1 MLFNR
6 TCCFL
11 LSTLLVLP
19 AFGDTVTSSVLV
31 GTDGK
36 PLTYTTPPKNM
47 LTGITNPG
55 GYTQS
60 THSATYTVGTD
71 GKSLMYRGKDTG
83 MKTQEVNAAGSKIR
97 VVDENIPAKPRA
109 PKPAPTGGG
118 SGGGTGGTSGGSGSG
133 SGASGGG
140 SGSGSGGTGTGG
152 TGGTGAGGSGGSGS
166 GGSGAG
172 TGAGAGSTG
181 AGAGATAKPTVKGH
195 IKGMSTGAKVVGVLG
210 AVGGGVMVAESASGQ
225 QQHSGWDV
233 AHGVGG
239 GVWAGASIGSFFP
252 GPGTAI
258 GAAVGAVVG
267 GAIAGSQLI
276 SETDCL
282 TDPVTGKF
290 TCCHTAFNK
299 GERYADIGDY
309 MFCVVD
315 ATAGVPAQYGTRQCQ
330 QGGSATAHS
339 WWDGLWQDDAWTP
352 ECEYRYCNNDAPKR
366 GYDNYIVHTADT
378 ENFCWKWQCANGLVR
393 VGDHCERAK
402 AGAVGVASNGNG
414 GNTKTEPVV
423 SDTSNERYE
432 LAIAKIQAQRNR
444 VISMCGANV
453 AATSTDNSKKNNKK

>member
-1 MLFNR
+1 MRINVSIFV
-6 TCCFL
+6 
-11 LSTLLVLP
+11 LSALISWN
-19 AFGDTVTSSVLV
+19 AFAVDIA
-31 GTDGK
+31 D
-36 PLTYTTPPKNM
+36 
-47 LTGITNPG
+47 ITNSAAW
-55 GYTQS
+55 TQ
-60 THSATYTVGTD
+60 TNHTETYTVGAD
-71 GKSLMYRGKDTG
+71 GKSLFYRGKDTG
-83 MKTQEVNAAGSKIR
+83 MKLKTVAKAGDKIS
-97 VVDENIPAKPRA
+97 VTDTSIPVKPRA
-109 PKPAPTGGG
+109 PKPTPTGGG

-140 SGSGSGGTGTGG
+140 SGSG
-152 TGGTGAGGSGGSGS
+152 GAGSGGGS
-166 GGSGAG
+166 GSGAG
-172 TGAGAGSTG
+172 TGAGAG

-414 GNTKTEPVV
+414 GNTKTEPVIT
-423 SDTSNERYE
+423 DTSKERYE

-444 VISMCGANV
+444 VIRMCGVNNTAS
-453 AATSTDNSKKNNKK
+453 TSTDNSNKTGKNNKK

>member
-1 MLFNR
+1 MRINVSIFV
-6 TCCFL
+6 
-11 LSTLLVLP
+11 LSALISWN
-19 AFGDTVTSSVLV
+19 AFAVDIA
-31 GTDGK
+31 D
-36 PLTYTTPPKNM
+36 
-47 LTGITNPG
+47 ITNSAAW
-55 GYTQS
+55 TQ
-60 THSATYTVGTD
+60 TNHTETYTVGAD
-71 GKSLMYRGKDTG
+71 GKSLFYRGKDTG
-83 MKTQEVNAAGSKIR
+83 MKLKTVAKAGDKIS
-97 VVDENIPAKPRA
+97 VTDTSIPVKPRA
-109 PKPAPTGGG
+109 PKPTPTGGG

-133 SGASGGG
+133 AGGASGG
-140 SGSGSGGTGTGG
+140 GTGG
-152 TGGTGAGGSGGSGS
+152 TGGGTTGGTGAGGS

-414 GNTKTEPVV
+414 GNTETEPVV

>member
-1 MLFNR
+1 MRINVSIFV
-6 TCCFL
+6 
-11 LSTLLVLP
+11 LSALISWN
-19 AFGDTVTSSVLV
+19 AFAVDIA
-31 GTDGK
+31 D
-36 PLTYTTPPKNM
+36 
-47 LTGITNPG
+47 ITNSAAW
-55 GYTQS
+55 TQ
-60 THSATYTVGTD
+60 TNHTETYTVGAD
-71 GKSLMYRGKDTG
+71 GKSLFYRGKDTG
-83 MKTQEVNAAGSKIR
+83 MKLKTVAKAGDKIS
-97 VVDENIPAKPRA
+97 VTDTSIPVKPRA
-109 PKPAPTGGG
+109 PKPTPTGGG

-133 SGASGGG
+133 AGGASGG
-140 SGSGSGGTGTGG
+140 GSGSGGTGTGG

-166 GGSGAG
+166 G
-172 TGAGAGSTG
+172 TGAGSTG

-195 IKGMSTGAKVVGVLG
+195 IKGMSTGAKVAGVLG

-233 AHGVGG
+233 AKGVGG

-402 AGAVGVASNGNG
+402 AGATGVASNGNG
-414 GNTKTEPVV
+414 GNTETEPVV

-453 AATSTDNSKKNNKK
+453 AATSTDNGKKNNKK

>member
-1 MLFNR
+1 MRINVSIFV
-6 TCCFL
+6 
-11 LSTLLVLP
+11 LSALISWN
-19 AFGDTVTSSVLV
+19 AFAVDIA
-31 GTDGK
+31 D
-36 PLTYTTPPKNM
+36 
-47 LTGITNPG
+47 ITNSAAW
-55 GYTQS
+55 TQ
-60 THSATYTVGTD
+60 TNHTETYTVGAD
-71 GKSLMYRGKDTG
+71 GKSLFYRGKDTG
-83 MKTQEVNAAGSKIR
+83 MKLKTVAKAGDKIS
-97 VVDENIPAKPRA
+97 VTDTSIPVKPRA
-109 PKPAPTGGG
+109 PKPTPTGGG

-133 SGASGGG
+133 AGGASGG
-140 SGSGSGGTGTGG
+140 GSGSGGTGTGG

-166 GGSGAG
+166 G
-172 TGAGAGSTG
+172 TGAGSTG

-315 ATAGVPAQYGTRQCQ
+315 AVDGVPAQYGTRQCQ

-352 ECEYRYCNNDAPKR
+352 ECEYRYCNNDAPKP
-366 GYDNYIVHTADT
+366 GFDKYIVHTADT
-378 ENFCWKWQCANGLVR
+378 ENFCWKWQCAKGLVR
-393 VGDHCERAK
+393 VGNWCERSK
-402 AGAVGVASNGNG
+402 AGAAGGVANGTG
-414 GNTKTEPVV
+414 GNTETEPVIT
-423 SDTSNERYE
+423 DTSKERYE

-444 VISMCGANV
+444 IIRMCGVNNTAS
-453 AATSTDNSKKNNKK
+453 TSTDNSNKTGKNNKK

>member
-1 MLFNR
+1 MRINVSIFV
-6 TCCFL
+6 
-11 LSTLLVLP
+11 LSALISWN
-19 AFGDTVTSSVLV
+19 AFAVDIA
-31 GTDGK
+31 D
-36 PLTYTTPPKNM
+36 
-47 LTGITNPG
+47 ITNSAAW
-55 GYTQS
+55 TQ
-60 THSATYTVGTD
+60 TNHTETYTVGAD
-71 GKSLMYRGKDTG
+71 GKSLFYRGKDTG
-83 MKTQEVNAAGSKIR
+83 MKLKTVAKAGDKIS
-97 VVDENIPAKPRA
+97 VTDTGIPVKPRA
-109 PKPAPTGGG
+109 PKPTPTGGG
-118 SGGGTGGTSGGSGSG
+118 SGGGTGGTSGGGSGSGGAGSG
-133 SGASGGG
+133 SGA
-140 SGSGSGGTGTGG
+140 GGTGTGG

-402 AGAVGVASNGNG
+402 AGAAGVASNGNG

>member
-1 MLFNR
+1 MRINVSIFV
-6 TCCFL
+6 
-11 LSTLLVLP
+11 LSALISWN
-19 AFGDTVTSSVLV
+19 AFAVDIA
-31 GTDGK
+31 D
-36 PLTYTTPPKNM
+36 
-47 LTGITNPG
+47 ITNSAAW
-55 GYTQS
+55 TQ
-60 THSATYTVGTD
+60 TNHTETYTVGAD
-71 GKSLMYRGKDTG
+71 GKSLFYRGKDTG
-83 MKTQEVNAAGSKIR
+83 MKLKTVAKAGDKIS
-97 VVDENIPAKPRA
+97 VTDTSIPVKPRA
-109 PKPAPTGGG
+109 PKPTPTGGG

-140 SGSGSGGTGTGG
+140 SGSGGAGSGGGSGSGTGGSGTGG
-152 TGGTGAGGSGGSGS
+152 TGS
-166 GGSGAG
+166 GSGAG
-172 TGAGAGSTG
+172 TGAGAG
-181 AGAGATAKPTVKGH
+181 AGAGASAKPTVKGH

-330 QGGSATAHS
+330 QGGSATAYS

-352 ECEYRYCNNDAPKR
+352 ECEYRYCNNDAPKP
-366 GYDNYIVHTADT
+366 GFDKYIVHTADT
-378 ENFCWKWQCANGLVR
+378 ENFCWKWQCAKGLVR
-393 VGDHCERAK
+393 VGNWCERSK
-402 AGAVGVASNGNG
+402 AGAAGGASNGTG
-414 GNTKTEPVV
+414 GNTETEPVIT
-423 SDTSNERYE
+423 DTSKERYE

-444 VISMCGANV
+444 VIRMCGVNNTAS
-453 AATSTDNSKKNNKK
+453 TSTGNSNKTDKNNKK

>member
-1 MLFNR
+1 MRINVSIFV
-6 TCCFL
+6 
-11 LSTLLVLP
+11 LSALISWN
-19 AFGDTVTSSVLV
+19 AFAVDIA
-31 GTDGK
+31 D
-36 PLTYTTPPKNM
+36 
-47 LTGITNPG
+47 ITNSAAW
-55 GYTQS
+55 TQ
-60 THSATYTVGTD
+60 TNHTETYTVGAD
-71 GKSLMYRGKDTG
+71 GKSLFYRGKDTG
-83 MKTQEVNAAGSKIR
+83 MKLKTVAKAGDKIS
-97 VVDENIPAKPRA
+97 VTDTSIPVKPRA
-109 PKPAPTGGG
+109 PKPTPTGGG
-118 SGGGTGGTSGGSGSG
+118 SGGGTGGTSGGGSGSGGAGSG
-133 SGASGGG
+133 SGA
-140 SGSGSGGTGTGG
+140 GGTGTGG

-414 GNTKTEPVV
+414 GNTETEPVV

>member
-1 MLFNR
+1 MRINVSIFV
-6 TCCFL
+6 
-11 LSTLLVLP
+11 LSALISWN
-19 AFGDTVTSSVLV
+19 AFAVDIA
-31 GTDGK
+31 D
-36 PLTYTTPPKNM
+36 
-47 LTGITNPG
+47 ITNSAAW
-55 GYTQS
+55 TQ
-60 THSATYTVGTD
+60 TNHTETYTVGAD
-71 GKSLMYRGKDTG
+71 GKSLFYRGKDTG
-83 MKTQEVNAAGSKIR
+83 MKLKTVAKAGDKIS
-97 VVDENIPAKPRA
+97 VTDTSIPVKPRA
-109 PKPAPTGGG
+109 PKPTPTGGG

-133 SGASGGG
+133 SGTGG
-140 SGSGSGGTGTGG
+140 SGTGG
-152 TGGTGAGGSGGSGS
+152 TGS
-166 GGSGAG
+166 GSGAG
-172 TGAGAGSTG
+172 TGAGAG
-181 AGAGATAKPTVKGH
+181 AGAGASAKPTVKGH

>member
-1 MLFNR
+1 MRINVSIFV
-6 TCCFL
+6 
-11 LSTLLVLP
+11 LSALISWN
-19 AFGDTVTSSVLV
+19 AFAVDIA
-31 GTDGK
+31 
-36 PLTYTTPPKNM
+36 N
-47 LTGITNPG
+47 ITNSAAW
-55 GYTQS
+55 TQTS
-60 THSATYTVGTD
+60 RTETYTVGAD
-71 GKSLMYRGKDTG
+71 GKSLFHSGKDTG
-83 MKTQEVNAAGSKIR
+83 MKLKTVAKAGDKIS
-97 VVDENIPAKPRA
+97 VTDTSIPVKPRA
-109 PKPAPTGGG
+109 PKPTPTGGG

-140 SGSGSGGTGTGG
+140 SGSGGAGSGGGSGSGTGGSGTGG
-152 TGGTGAGGSGGSGS
+152 TGS
-166 GGSGAG
+166 GSGAG
-172 TGAGAGSTG
+172 TGAGAG

>member
-1 MLFNR
+1 MRINVSIFV
-6 TCCFL
+6 
-11 LSTLLVLP
+11 LSALISWN
-19 AFGDTVTSSVLV
+19 AFAVDIA
-31 GTDGK
+31 D
-36 PLTYTTPPKNM
+36 
-47 LTGITNPG
+47 ITNSAAW
-55 GYTQS
+55 TQ
-60 THSATYTVGTD
+60 TNHTETYTVGAD
-71 GKSLMYRGKDTG
+71 GKSLFYRGKDTG
-83 MKTQEVNAAGSKIR
+83 MKLKTVAKAGDKIS
-97 VVDENIPAKPRA
+97 VTDTSIPVKPRA
-109 PKPAPTGGG
+109 PKPTPTGGG

-133 SGASGGG
+133 AGGASGGG
-140 SGSGSGGTGTGG
+140 SGSGSGG

-315 ATAGVPAQYGTRQCQ
+315 ATNGVPAQYGTRQCQ

-414 GNTKTEPVV
+414 GNTETEPVV

>member
-1 MLFNR
+1 MRINVSIFV
-6 TCCFL
+6 
-11 LSTLLVLP
+11 LSALISWN
-19 AFGDTVTSSVLV
+19 AFAVDIA
-31 GTDGK
+31 D
-36 PLTYTTPPKNM
+36 
-47 LTGITNPG
+47 ITNSAAW
-55 GYTQS
+55 TQ
-60 THSATYTVGTD
+60 TNHTETYTVGAD
-71 GKSLMYRGKDTG
+71 GKSLFYRGKDTG
-83 MKTQEVNAAGSKIR
+83 MKLKTVAKAGDKIS
-97 VVDENIPAKPRA
+97 VTDTSIPVKPRA
-109 PKPAPTGGG
+109 PKPTPTGGG

-133 SGASGGG
+133 AGGASGGG

-315 ATAGVPAQYGTRQCQ
+315 ATNGVPAQYGTRQCQ

-402 AGAVGVASNGNG
+402 AGAVGIASNGNG
-414 GNTKTEPVV
+414 GNTETEPVV

>member
-19 AFGDTVTSSVLV
+19 AFGDTAVSSVLV
-31 GTDGK
+31 GADGA
-36 PLTYTTPPKNM
+36 PLTYSAPNKGNM

-83 MKTQEVNAAGSKIR
+83 MKTQEVNATGSKIR
-97 VVDENIPAKPRA
+97 VVDENIPKKTHNPKPKPSPA
-109 PKPAPTGGG
+109 PKP
-118 SGGGTGGTSGGSGSG
+118 
-133 SGASGGG
+133 
-140 SGSGSGGTGTGG
+140 
-152 TGGTGAGGSGGSGS
+152 
-166 GGSGAG
+166 
-172 TGAGAGSTG
+172 
-181 AGAGATAKPTVKGH
+181 KPGV
-195 IKGMSTGAKVVGVLG
+195 KGMSTGAKVAGVLG
-210 AVGGGVMVAESASGQ
+210 AVAGGAMVYDATSGQ
-225 QQHSGWDV
+225 QQHSGWD
-233 AHGVGG
+233 AARGVGG
-239 GVWAGASIGSFFP
+239 GAIAGASIGTFFP

-267 GAIAGSQLI
+267 GVIAGSQLF

-282 TDPVTGKF
+282 TDPETGEF

-315 ATAGVPAQYGTRQCQ
+315 AVDGVPAQYGTRQCQ

-352 ECEYRYCNNDAPKR
+352 ECEYRYCNNDAPKP
-366 GYDNYIVHTADT
+366 GFDKYIVHTADK
-378 ENFCWKWQCANGLVR
+378 ENFCWKWQCADGLVR
-393 VGDHCERAK
+393 VGNWCERSK
-402 AGAVGVASNGNG
+402 AGAAGGVANGNG
-414 GNTKTEPVV
+414 GNTETEPVIT
-423 SDTSNERYE
+423 DTSKERYE

-444 VISMCGANV
+444 VIRMCGVNNTAS
-453 AATSTDNSKKNNKK
+453 TSTDNSNKTGKNNKK

>member
-1 MLFNR
+1 MRINVSIFV
-6 TCCFL
+6 
-11 LSTLLVLP
+11 LSALISWN
-19 AFGDTVTSSVLV
+19 AFAVDIA
-31 GTDGK
+31 D
-36 PLTYTTPPKNM
+36 
-47 LTGITNPG
+47 ITNSAAW
-55 GYTQS
+55 TQ
-60 THSATYTVGTD
+60 TNHTETYTVGAD
-71 GKSLMYRGKDTG
+71 GKSLFYRGKDTG
-83 MKTQEVNAAGSKIR
+83 MKLKTVAKAGDKIS
-97 VVDENIPAKPRA
+97 VTDTSIPVKPRA
-109 PKPAPTGGG
+109 PKPTPTGGG

-152 TGGTGAGGSGGSGS
+152 TGGSGAGGSGGSGS

-315 ATAGVPAQYGTRQCQ
+315 AVDGVPAQYGTRQCQ

-352 ECEYRYCNNDAPKR
+352 ECEYRYCNNDAPKP
-366 GYDNYIVHTADT
+366 GFDKYIVHTADT
-378 ENFCWKWQCANGLVR
+378 ENFCWKWQCAKGLVR
-393 VGDHCERAK
+393 VGNWCERSK
-402 AGAVGVASNGNG
+402 AGAGAAGGVATGNG
-414 GNTKTEPVV
+414 GNTETEPVIT
-423 SDTSNERYE
+423 DTSKERYE

-444 VISMCGANV
+444 VIRMCGVNNTAS
-453 AATSTDNSKKNNKK
+453 TSTDNSNKTGKNNKK

>member
-1 MLFNR
+1 MRINVSIFV
-6 TCCFL
+6 
-11 LSTLLVLP
+11 LSALISWN
-19 AFGDTVTSSVLV
+19 AFAVDIA
-31 GTDGK
+31 D
-36 PLTYTTPPKNM
+36 
-47 LTGITNPG
+47 ITNSAAW
-55 GYTQS
+55 TQ
-60 THSATYTVGTD
+60 TNHTETYTVGAD
-71 GKSLMYRGKDTG
+71 GKSLFYRGKDTG
-83 MKTQEVNAAGSKIR
+83 MKLKTVAKAGDKIS
-97 VVDENIPAKPRA
+97 VTDTSIPVKPRA
-109 PKPAPTGGG
+109 PKPTPTGGG

-133 SGASGGG
+133 GAG
-140 SGSGSGGTGTGG
+140 SGSGAGGTGTGG

-414 GNTKTEPVV
+414 GNTKTEPVIT
-423 SDTSNERYE
+423 DTSKERYE

>member
-1 MLFNR
+1 MRINVSIFV
-6 TCCFL
+6 
-11 LSTLLVLP
+11 LSALISWN
-19 AFGDTVTSSVLV
+19 AFAVDIA
-31 GTDGK
+31 D
-36 PLTYTTPPKNM
+36 
-47 LTGITNPG
+47 ITNSAAW
-55 GYTQS
+55 TQ
-60 THSATYTVGTD
+60 TNHTETYTVGAD
-71 GKSLMYRGKDTG
+71 GKSLFYRGKDTG
-83 MKTQEVNAAGSKIR
+83 MKLKTVAKAGDKIS
-97 VVDENIPAKPRA
+97 VTDTSIPVKPRA
-109 PKPAPTGGG
+109 PKPTPTGGG

-133 SGASGGG
+133 AGGASGGG
-140 SGSGSGGTGTGG
+140 SGSGGAGSGSGAGGTGTGG

-166 GGSGAG
+166 G
-172 TGAGAGSTG
+172 TGAGSTG
-181 AGAGATAKPTVKGH
+181 AGAGAGAKTTVKGH

-393 VGDHCERAK
+393 VGNWCERSK
-402 AGAVGVASNGNG
+402 AGAGAAGGAATGNG
-414 GNTKTEPVV
+414 GNTETEPVIT
-423 SDTSNERYE
+423 DTSKERYE

>member
-1 MLFNR
+1 MRINVSIFV
-6 TCCFL
+6 
-11 LSTLLVLP
+11 LSALISWN
-19 AFGDTVTSSVLV
+19 AFAVDIA
-31 GTDGK
+31 D
-36 PLTYTTPPKNM
+36 
-47 LTGITNPG
+47 ITNSAAW
-55 GYTQS
+55 TQ
-60 THSATYTVGTD
+60 TNHTETYTVGAD
-71 GKSLMYRGKDTG
+71 GKSLFYRGKDTG
-83 MKTQEVNAAGSKIR
+83 MKLKTVAKAGDKIS
-97 VVDENIPAKPRA
+97 VTDTSIPVKPRA
-109 PKPAPTGGG
+109 PKPTPTGGG

-133 SGASGGG
+133 AGGTSGG
-140 SGSGSGGTGTGG
+140 GSGSGGTGTGG

-172 TGAGAGSTG
+172 T
-181 AGAGATAKPTVKGH
+181 GAGATAKPTVKGH

-402 AGAVGVASNGNG
+402 AGAVGGASNGNG
-414 GNTKTEPVV
+414 GNTETEPVV

>member
-1 MLFNR
+1 MRINVSIFV
-6 TCCFL
+6 
-11 LSTLLVLP
+11 LSALISWN
-19 AFGDTVTSSVLV
+19 AFAVDIA
-31 GTDGK
+31 D
-36 PLTYTTPPKNM
+36 
-47 LTGITNPG
+47 ITNSAAW
-55 GYTQS
+55 TQ
-60 THSATYTVGTD
+60 TNHTETYTVGAD
-71 GKSLMYRGKDTG
+71 GKSLFYRGKDTG
-83 MKTQEVNAAGSKIR
+83 MKLKTVAKAGDKIS
-97 VVDENIPAKPRA
+97 VTDTSIPVKPRA
-109 PKPAPTGGG
+109 PKPTPTGGG

-140 SGSGSGGTGTGG
+140 SGSGGAGSGGGSGSGTGGSGTGG
-152 TGGTGAGGSGGSGS
+152 TGS
-166 GGSGAG
+166 GSGAG
-172 TGAGAGSTG
+172 TGAGAG
-181 AGAGATAKPTVKGH
+181 AGAGASAKPTVKGH

-309 MFCVVD
+309 MFCIVD

-330 QGGSATAHS
+330 QGGSATAYS

-352 ECEYRYCNNDAPKR
+352 ECEYRYCNNDAPKP
-366 GYDNYIVHTADT
+366 GFDKYIVHTADT
-378 ENFCWKWQCANGLVR
+378 ENFCWKWQCAKGLVR
-393 VGDHCERAK
+393 VGNWCERSK
-402 AGAVGVASNGNG
+402 AGAAGVASNGTG
-414 GNTKTEPVV
+414 SNTETEPVIT
-423 SDTSNERYE
+423 DTSKERYE

-444 VISMCGANV
+444 VIRMCGVNNTAS
-453 AATSTDNSKKNNKK
+453 TSTDNSNKTGKNNKK

>member
-1 MLFNR
+1 MRINVSIFV
-6 TCCFL
+6 
-11 LSTLLVLP
+11 LSALISWN
-19 AFGDTVTSSVLV
+19 AFAVDIA
-31 GTDGK
+31 D
-36 PLTYTTPPKNM
+36 
-47 LTGITNPG
+47 ITNSAAW
-55 GYTQS
+55 TQ
-60 THSATYTVGTD
+60 TNHTETYTVGAD
-71 GKSLMYRGKDTG
+71 GKSLFYRGKDTG
-83 MKTQEVNAAGSKIR
+83 MKLKTVAKAGDKIS
-97 VVDENIPAKPRA
+97 VTDTSIPVKPRA
-109 PKPAPTGGG
+109 PKPTPTGGG

-140 SGSGSGGTGTGG
+140 SGSGGAGSGGGSGSGTGGSGTGG
-152 TGGTGAGGSGGSGS
+152 TGS
-166 GGSGAG
+166 GSGAG
-172 TGAGAGSTG
+172 TGAGAG
-181 AGAGATAKPTVKGH
+181 AGAGASAKPTVKGH

-339 WWDGLWQDDAWTP
+339 WWNGLWQDDAWTP

>member
-31 GTDGK
+31 GADGK

-47 LTGITNPG
+47 LTGIANPD
-55 GYTQS
+55 GYTQN
-60 THSATYTVGTD
+60 THTATYTVGED
-71 GKSLMYRGKDTG
+71 GKSLMYRGQNTG
-83 MKTQEVNAAGSKIR
+83 MKTRGVNTPGSKIQ
-97 VVDENIPAKPRA
+97 VVDESIPAKPRA
-109 PKPAPTGGG
+109 PKSGGTTPGTGTTPAAGAAPKGGTTPSGGATPGAGTTPTTGTTPGAGTTPAGGATT
-118 SGGGTGGTSGGSGSG
+118 SGGTGGTTTSGGKTTGKAAGTTTKKTTTKSKLKG
-133 SGASGGG
+133 GASKAIGVLAV
-140 SGSGSGGTGTGG
+140 
-152 TGGTGAGGSGGSGS
+152 AGGV
-166 GGSGAG
+166 AG
-172 TGAGAGSTG
+172 VYE
-181 AGAGATAKPTVKGH
+181 AT
-195 IKGMSTGAKVVGVLG
+195 
-210 AVGGGVMVAESASGQ
+210 SGQ
-225 QQHSGWDV
+225 QPHTATDVVSGVMSGAMAGMGV
-233 AHGVGG
+233 ASVVPGVGTALGAGIGAVLG
-239 GVWAGASIGSFFP
+239 GV
-252 GPGTAI
+252 
-258 GAAVGAVVG
+258 
-267 GAIAGSQLI
+267 IAGSQLF

-315 ATAGVPAQYGTRQCQ
+315 AADGVPAQYGTRQCQ
-330 QGGSATAHS
+330 QGGSATKAEK
-339 WWDGLWQDDAWTP
+339 WYDRLQLDDAWTP

-414 GNTKTEPVV
+414 GNTETEPVV

>member
-1 MLFNR
+1 MRINVSIFV
-6 TCCFL
+6 
-11 LSTLLVLP
+11 LSALISWN
-19 AFGDTVTSSVLV
+19 AFAVDIA
-31 GTDGK
+31 D
-36 PLTYTTPPKNM
+36 
-47 LTGITNPG
+47 ITNSAAW
-55 GYTQS
+55 TQ
-60 THSATYTVGTD
+60 TNHTETYTVGAD
-71 GKSLMYRGKDTG
+71 GKSLFYRGKDTG
-83 MKTQEVNAAGSKIR
+83 MKLKTVAKAGDKIS
-97 VVDENIPAKPRA
+97 VTDTSIPVKPRA
-109 PKPAPTGGG
+109 PKPTPTGGG

-133 SGASGGG
+133 GAG
-140 SGSGSGGTGTGG
+140 SGSGAGGTGTGG
-152 TGGTGAGGSGGSGS
+152 TGGTGAGGSGGS
-166 GGSGAG
+166 GSGAG

-414 GNTKTEPVV
+414 GNTKTEPVIT
-423 SDTSNERYE
+423 DTSKERYE

>member
-1 MLFNR
+1 MRINVSIFV
-6 TCCFL
+6 
-11 LSTLLVLP
+11 LSALISWN
-19 AFGDTVTSSVLV
+19 AFAVDIA
-31 GTDGK
+31 D
-36 PLTYTTPPKNM
+36 
-47 LTGITNPG
+47 ITNSAAW
-55 GYTQS
+55 TQ
-60 THSATYTVGTD
+60 TNHTETYTVGAD
-71 GKSLMYRGKDTG
+71 GKSLFYRGKDTG
-83 MKTQEVNAAGSKIR
+83 MKLKTVAKAGDKIS
-97 VVDENIPAKPRA
+97 VTDTSIPVKPRA
-109 PKPAPTGGG
+109 PKPTPTGGG

-133 SGASGGG
+133 GAG

-172 TGAGAGSTG
+172 TGAGADSTG

-402 AGAVGVASNGNG
+402 AGAAGVASNGNG

>member
-1 MLFNR
+1 MRINVSIFV
-6 TCCFL
+6 
-11 LSTLLVLP
+11 LSALISWN
-19 AFGDTVTSSVLV
+19 AFAVDIA
-31 GTDGK
+31 D
-36 PLTYTTPPKNM
+36 
-47 LTGITNPG
+47 ITNSAAW
-55 GYTQS
+55 TQ
-60 THSATYTVGTD
+60 TNHTETYTVGAD
-71 GKSLMYRGKDTG
+71 GKSLFYRGKDTG
-83 MKTQEVNAAGSKIR
+83 MKLKTVAKAGDKIS
-97 VVDENIPAKPRA
+97 VTDTSIPVKPRA
-109 PKPAPTGGG
+109 PKPTPTGGG

-133 SGASGGG
+133 AGGASGGG
-140 SGSGSGGTGTGG
+140 SGSGGAGSGSGAGGTGTGG

-172 TGAGAGSTG
+172 TGAGAKT
-181 AGAGATAKPTVKGH
+181 TVKGH
-195 IKGMSTGAKVVGVLG
+195 IKGMSTGAKVAGVLG
-210 AVGGGVMVAESASGQ
+210 AVGGGVMVYDATSGQ
-225 QQHSGWDV
+225 QQHSGWD
-233 AHGVGG
+233 AARGVGG
-239 GVWAGASIGSFFP
+239 GAIAGASIGSFFP

-414 GNTKTEPVV
+414 GNTETEPVV

>member
-1 MLFNR
+1 
-6 TCCFL
+6 
-11 LSTLLVLP
+11 
-19 AFGDTVTSSVLV
+19 
-31 GTDGK
+31 
-36 PLTYTTPPKNM
+36 
-47 LTGITNPG
+47 
-55 GYTQS
+55 
-60 THSATYTVGTD
+60 
-71 GKSLMYRGKDTG
+71 
-83 MKTQEVNAAGSKIR
+83 
-97 VVDENIPAKPRA
+97 
-109 PKPAPTGGG
+109 
-118 SGGGTGGTSGGSGSG
+118 
-133 SGASGGG
+133 
-140 SGSGSGGTGTGG
+140 
-152 TGGTGAGGSGGSGS
+152 
-166 GGSGAG
+166 
-172 TGAGAGSTG
+172 
-181 AGAGATAKPTVKGH
+181 
-195 IKGMSTGAKVVGVLG
+195 MSTGAKVAGVLG
-210 AVGGGVMVAESASGQ
+210 AVAGGAMVYDATSGQ
-225 QQHSGWDV
+225 QQHSGRDV
-233 AHGVGG
+233 AQGVGG
-239 GVWAGASIGSFFP
+239 GVIAGASIGSFFP

-414 GNTKTEPVV
+414 GNTETEPVV

>member
-1 MLFNR
+1 MRINVSIFV
-6 TCCFL
+6 
-11 LSTLLVLP
+11 LSALISWN
-19 AFGDTVTSSVLV
+19 AFAVDIA
-31 GTDGK
+31 D
-36 PLTYTTPPKNM
+36 
-47 LTGITNPG
+47 ITNSAAW
-55 GYTQS
+55 TQ
-60 THSATYTVGTD
+60 TNHTETYTVGAD
-71 GKSLMYRGKDTG
+71 GKSLFYRGKDTG
-83 MKTQEVNAAGSKIR
+83 MKLKTVAKAGDKIS
-97 VVDENIPAKPRA
+97 VTDTSIPVKPRA
-109 PKPAPTGGG
+109 PKPTPTGGG

-140 SGSGSGGTGTGG
+140 SGSGGAGSGGGSGSGTGGSGTGG
-152 TGGTGAGGSGGSGS
+152 TGS
-166 GGSGAG
+166 GSGAG
-172 TGAGAGSTG
+172 TGAGAG
-181 AGAGATAKPTVKGH
+181 AGAGASAKPTVKGH

-414 GNTKTEPVV
+414 GNTKTEPIV

>member
-1 MLFNR
+1 
-6 TCCFL
+6 
-11 LSTLLVLP
+11 
-19 AFGDTVTSSVLV
+19 
-31 GTDGK
+31 
-36 PLTYTTPPKNM
+36 
-47 LTGITNPG
+47 
-55 GYTQS
+55 
-60 THSATYTVGTD
+60 
-71 GKSLMYRGKDTG
+71 
-83 MKTQEVNAAGSKIR
+83 
-97 VVDENIPAKPRA
+97 
-109 PKPAPTGGG
+109 
-118 SGGGTGGTSGGSGSG
+118 
-133 SGASGGG
+133 
-140 SGSGSGGTGTGG
+140 
-152 TGGTGAGGSGGSGS
+152 
-166 GGSGAG
+166 
-172 TGAGAGSTG
+172 
-181 AGAGATAKPTVKGH
+181 
-195 IKGMSTGAKVVGVLG
+195 MSTGAKVAGVLG
-210 AVGGGVMVAESASGQ
+210 AVAGGAMVYDATSGQ
-225 QQHSGWDV
+225 QQHSGWD
-233 AHGVGG
+233 AARGVGG
-239 GVWAGASIGSFFP
+239 GAIAGASIGTFFP

-352 ECEYRYCNNDAPKR
+352 ECEYRYCNNDAPKP
-366 GYDNYIVHTADT
+366 GFDNYIVHTADT
-378 ENFCWKWQCANGLVR
+378 ENFCWKWQCADGLVR
-393 VGDHCERAK
+393 VGNWCERSK
-402 AGAVGVASNGNG
+402 AGAAGGASNGTG
-414 GNTKTEPVV
+414 GNTETEPVV

>member
-6 TCCFL
+6 TCFIGL
-11 LSTLLVLP
+11 ATVLSVISNN
-19 AFGDTVTSSVLV
+19 AFALKWNDPGVIPVQSISDHRWRDAVT
-31 GTDGK
+31 GQFI
-36 PLTYTTPPKNM
+36 TT
-47 LTGITNPG
+47 
-55 GYTQS
+55 
-60 THSATYTVGTD
+60 
-71 GKSLMYRGKDTG
+71 TG
-83 MKTQEVNAAGSKIR
+83 MPADGINPNAPSQ
-97 VVDENIPAKPRA
+97 VKPTT
-109 PKPAPTGGG
+109 TGGG
-118 SGGGTGGTSGGSGSG
+118 TTGSTTGS
-133 SGASGGG
+133 
-140 SGSGSGGTGTGG
+140 
-152 TGGTGAGGSGGSGS
+152 GTGAGTSTGSGT
-166 GGSGAG
+166 G
-172 TGAGAGSTG
+172 TGAGSTG

-309 MFCVVD
+309 MFCIVD

-402 AGAVGVASNGNG
+402 AGAAGGASNGTG
-414 GNTKTEPVV
+414 GNTETEPVIT
-423 SDTSNERYE
+423 DTSKERYE

-444 VISMCGANV
+444 VIRMCGVNNTAS
-453 AATSTDNSKKNNKK
+453 TSTDNSKKNNKK

>member
-1 MLFNR
+1 MRINVSIFV
-6 TCCFL
+6 
-11 LSTLLVLP
+11 LSALISWN
-19 AFGDTVTSSVLV
+19 AFAVDIA
-31 GTDGK
+31 D
-36 PLTYTTPPKNM
+36 
-47 LTGITNPG
+47 ITNSAAW
-55 GYTQS
+55 TQ
-60 THSATYTVGTD
+60 TNHTETYTVGAD
-71 GKSLMYRGKDTG
+71 GKSLFYRGKDTG
-83 MKTQEVNAAGSKIR
+83 MKLKTVAKAGDKIS
-97 VVDENIPAKPRA
+97 VTDTSIPVKPRA
-109 PKPAPTGGG
+109 PKPTPTGGG

-140 SGSGSGGTGTGG
+140 SGSGGAGSGGGSGSGTGGSGTGG
-152 TGGTGAGGSGGSGS
+152 TGS
-166 GGSGAG
+166 GSGAG
-172 TGAGAGSTG
+172 TGAGAG
-181 AGAGATAKPTVKGH
+181 AGAGASAKPTVKGH

-453 AATSTDNSKKNNKK
+453 AATATDNSKKNNKK

>member
-1 MLFNR
+1 MRINVSIFV
-6 TCCFL
+6 
-11 LSTLLVLP
+11 LSALISWN
-19 AFGDTVTSSVLV
+19 AFAVDIA
-31 GTDGK
+31 
-36 PLTYTTPPKNM
+36 N
-47 LTGITNPG
+47 ITNSAAW
-55 GYTQS
+55 TQTS
-60 THSATYTVGTD
+60 RTETYTVGAD
-71 GKSLMYRGKDTG
+71 GKSLFHSGKDTG
-83 MKTQEVNAAGSKIR
+83 MKLKTVAKAGDKIS
-97 VVDENIPAKPRA
+97 VTDTSIPVKPRA
-109 PKPAPTGGG
+109 PKPTPTGGG

-133 SGASGGG
+133 AGGASGGG
-140 SGSGSGGTGTGG
+140 SGSGGAGSGSGAGGTGTGG
-152 TGGTGAGGSGGSGS
+152 TGGTGAGGSGGS
-166 GGSGAG
+166 GSGAG

-414 GNTKTEPVV
+414 GNTETEPVV

>member
-1 MLFNR
+1 MRINVSIFV
-6 TCCFL
+6 
-11 LSTLLVLP
+11 LSALISWN
-19 AFGDTVTSSVLV
+19 AFAVDIA
-31 GTDGK
+31 D
-36 PLTYTTPPKNM
+36 
-47 LTGITNPG
+47 ITNSAAW
-55 GYTQS
+55 TQ
-60 THSATYTVGTD
+60 TNHTETYTVGAD
-71 GKSLMYRGKDTG
+71 GKSLFYRGKDTG
-83 MKTQEVNAAGSKIR
+83 MKLKTVAKAGDKIS
-97 VVDENIPAKPRA
+97 VTDTSIPVKPRA
-109 PKPAPTGGG
+109 PKPTPTGGG
-118 SGGGTGGTSGGSGSG
+118 SGGGTGGTSGGGSGSGGAGSG
-133 SGASGGG
+133 SGA
-140 SGSGSGGTGTGG
+140 GGTGTGG

-315 ATAGVPAQYGTRQCQ
+315 AAAGVPAQYGTRQCQ

-414 GNTKTEPVV
+414 GNTKTEPVIT
-423 SDTSNERYE
+423 DTSKERYE